1 MEYHFFWMEETMMKD
16 LLLPEN
22 LCASVRATCE
32 QEYVRGGG
40 GGNDEE
46 AAAADDNRLVT
57 IRADGIA
64 ALAKHMI
71 QQEQKSVVAP
81 VVWDEEGWHYRN
93 DASPERVA
101 LYILSLD
108 AINFCFWPSGED
120 QPYEYVDLATTLTSI
135 ATSDEQEEDEA
146 SSSSSSF
153 ALSPQAL
160 QTMTPTAMQ
169 ELFAQHH
176 VKHLYPPDMEERC
189 RLWNEVGNVL
199 LEHFDGNCLKLIQR
213 ANHSAVALVRLLV
226 QYFSG
231 FRDIYHNNNDKED
244 HDDDTTTTARTIY
257 FLKRAQ
263 ICVGDWN
270 AALHLQLPDMVQLTT
285 FADYRVPQLLR
296 HLNVL
301 VYDAPL
307 ATLVDAQTELP
318 VHSAHEHA
326 IRAATVVAVE
336 RLVVA
341 LRQQQQNQQQQD
353 IPVPVS
359 SSLTTTT
366 WNATTTDWYL
376 WQVGEK
382 LHQQGTL
389 PPHHRVRT
397 IFY

>member
-1 MEYHFFWMEETMMKD
+1 MEETMMKD

-32 QEYVRGGG
+32 QEYIRGGE
-40 GGNDEE
+40 NDE
-46 AAAADDNRLVT
+46 ADDGRLVT
-57 IRADGIA
+57 IRPDGIA

-93 DASPERVA
+93 DAAPERVA
-101 LYILSLD
+101 LYILALD
-108 AINFCFWPSGED
+108 AINFCFWPSDE
-120 QPYEYVDLATTLTSI
+120 PYEYVDLAETLTSI
-135 ATSDEQEEDEA
+135 ATSDEQEDEA

-153 ALSPQAL
+153 ALSHQAL

-169 ELFAQHH
+169 ELFAKHH
-176 VKHLYPPDMEERC
+176 AKHWSPPDMEKRC

-226 QYFSG
+226 QYFPG
-231 FRDIYHNNNDKED
+231 FRDVYHHNQED
-244 HDDDTTTTARTIY
+244 HDGDDTTTTTSRTIY

-270 AALHLQLPDMVQLTT
+270 AALHLQLHDMDQLTT

-296 HLNVL
+296 HLQVL
-301 VYDAPL
+301 EYAAPL
-307 ATLVDAQTELP
+307 AILVDAQTELP
-318 VHSAHEHA
+318 VHSVHEHA

-341 LRQQQQNQQQQD
+341 LRQQQQQD
-353 IPVPVS
+353 STESSS

-366 WNATTTDWYL
+366 TIWNATTTDWYL